1 MVRDASKR
9 LAFDIFFDAGTAS
22 PGKFSP
28 KNLKKLTWKNKMR
41 IFPGFL
47 VK

>member
-1 MVRDASKR
+1 VSDGSKR
-9 LAFDIFFDAGTAS
+9 RVFDIFFDAGNNAS
-22 PGKFSP
+22 LGRLPP
-28 KNLKKLTWKNKMR
+28 KNLRKITRNNKMR